1 MFQGCIIFIEGGGGV
16 AEQETYSDFITPGGR
31 GIQGVVS
38 NFALFLFPIK
48 SRNEG
53 STKGHQ
59 GVGGIQGVVSNPSSQ

>member
-38 NFALFLFPIK
+38 NFA
-48 SRNEG
+48 
-53 STKGHQ
+53 
-59 GVGGIQGVVSNPSSQ
+59 

>member
-38 NFALFLFPIK
+38 NFVNCFLSPMK
-48 SRNEG
+48 SPNEG

-59 GVGGIQGVVSNPSSQ
+59 GVVGGLG

>member
-38 NFALFLFPIK
+38 N
-48 SRNEG
+48 
-53 STKGHQ
+53 
-59 GVGGIQGVVSNPSSQ
+59 PSSQ

>member
-1 MFQGCIIFIEGGGGV
+1 MYSFSEGGV

-38 NFALFLFPIK
+38 NFALSLFPIK

-59 GVGGIQGVVSNPSSQ
+59 GVGGIQGVRVDNKKIYHFSE

>member
-1 MFQGCIIFIEGGGGV
+1 MYSFSEGGGDV

-38 NFALFLFPIK
+38 NFALSLFPIK

-59 GVGGIQGVVSNPSSQ
+59 GVGVQGVRFLNSTW